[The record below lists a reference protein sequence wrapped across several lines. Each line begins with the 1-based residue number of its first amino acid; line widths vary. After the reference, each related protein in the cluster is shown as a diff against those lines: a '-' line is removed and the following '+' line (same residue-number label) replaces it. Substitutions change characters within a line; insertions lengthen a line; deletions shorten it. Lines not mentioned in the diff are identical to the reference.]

1 MGIAK
6 KYLSEIE
13 RKNIAKDLFKITS
26 IEEKKGELHGL
37 CPIHQ
42 ESNPSFSYN
51 FQKDKYN
58 CFSCG
63 AAGDIIKLWT
73 EVNSLSQTEGFKA
86 FCEKFGL
93 PLGGDHKEAGAAA
106 KGAGGEGDDLA
117 SHEKAVEQMHRAWEL
132 FTPLPEAWISRLK
145 KTRGWSRKWID
156 ILDLRLETYRMKK
169 SGDLI
174 KLKNPEK
181 IAIPVRDIR
190 GNLVNIRLY
199 HEGAK
204 EYKIISFA
212 RSTGS
217 SRLFPAKP
225 FFDRGTN
232 SISTIDDVPVL
243 LCEGESDTICALS
256 HGFNAITQTSKLK
269 NWPDEHLEQFRGRD
283 VVIAYD
289 ADEPGQKYARF
300 AAQALTGVAKS
311 IRMIQWP
318 SFMGIDESGAIPAK
332 GGKDLTDF
340 FVRHGKAVSDFQNL
354 IDEAVSPAPDV
365 SKMLSDDAGNVI
377 DVREFFNFGINNR
390 YSFRPRLLAE
400 RIISEIPLLS
410 DPETGLTY
418 CWNGKYWEIY
428 NEDHLRKR
436 AIMYLGSESQRDR
449 IQDAIFQVKMLS
461 TLPHGRQVNDKI
473 DWVCLQNCMLNLYT
487 DEIRPHDP
495 EFYFTNILPVEFN
508 PDSEKRCDRF
518 EKFLETN
525 IKTPEAIA
533 QLQEFTGYCM
543 VRHADYQKCL
553 FLLGPGA
560 DGKTKY
566 MEILNEL
573 IGGDNCAA
581 VSLSEI
587 DDHFQRSALYNKMV
601 NISGEV
607 GSNFIDT
614 EYFKKITTGDK
625 INAAF
630 KHKDAFDFKP
640 FCKLIFAG
648 NILPRVKDN
657 SDGYFRRILPI
668 SFKRQFLEDDPERD
682 PHLLTKLKAEISEIF
697 YWAWCGLKR
706 LAKQGRFTDCEET
719 RELLLGYRRSNNPIL
734 CFVEDELKMGSG
746 DEYSVEKTALYES
759 YKVYCKGGGYLPLGK
774 ENFYRELYA
783 AVKTINVYRPRKDN
797 PERKEKIRGM
807 RFKTEEELK
816 TEKESEE

>member
-1 MGIAK
+1 MGFAK
-6 KYLSEIE
+6 KHLSEIE
-13 RKNIAKDLFKITS
+13 RKNIAKDLFKVTS
-26 IEEKKGELHGL
+26 TEEKKGELHGL

-51 FQKDKYN
+51 FQKDSYN

-63 AAGDIIKLWT
+63 ASGDIIKLWI
-73 EVNSLSQTEGFKA
+73 EVNGLSQTEGFKA

-93 PLGGDHKEAGAAA
+93 PLGGDQKKRGAAA
-106 KGAGGEGDDLA
+106 KGAGGEETESL
-117 SHEKAVEQMHRAWEL
+117 SHEKTLELMHMAWEK
-132 FTPLPEAWISRLK
+132 FPPLPDAWIERLE
-145 KTRGWSRKWID
+145 KTRGWSRKWIES
-156 ILDLRLETYRMKK
+156 LDLRLETYRLTKK
-169 SGDLI
+169 GCLI
-174 KLKNPEK
+174 QIKTPEK
-181 IAIPVRDIR
+181 IAIPIRDIQ
-190 GNLVNIRLY
+190 GNLANIRLY

-204 EYKIISFA
+204 QYKIISFA
-212 RSTGS
+212 NSTGS
-217 SRLFPAKP
+217 SRLFPPKP
-225 FFDRGTN
+225 FFEDKP
-232 SISTIDDVPVL
+232 IL
-243 LCEGESDTICALS
+243 LCEGETDTICALNR
-256 HGFNAITQTSKLK
+256 GFNSITQTSKLK
-269 NWPDEHLEQFRGRD
+269 NWPDEHLQPFKGRD

-318 SFMGIDESGAIPAK
+318 SFMGIDDSGAIPAK
-332 GGKDLTDF
+332 GGQDLTDF
-340 FVRHGKAVSDFQNL
+340 FVRHKKTAADFQKL
-354 IDEAVSPAPDV
+354 IDEAVSPAPDI
-365 SKMLSDDAGNVI
+365 SKTLLDDAGNVI
-377 DVREFFNFGINNR
+377 DVREFYNFGINNR
-390 YSFRPRLLAE
+390 FSFRPRLLAE

-418 CWNGKYWEIY
+418 CWNEKYWEIY

-487 DEIRPHDP
+487 DEIRPHDK

-518 EKFLETN
+518 EKFLDTN
-525 IKTPEAIA
+525 IQTPEAIA

-682 PHLLTKLKAEISEIF
+682 PHLLTKLKAELSEIF
-697 YWAWCGLKR
+697 YWGWCGLKR
-706 LAKQGRFTDCEET
+706 LVKQGRFTDCEET

-734 CFVEDELKMGSG
+734 CFVEDELETGSG
-746 DEYSVEKTALYES
+746 DDFVVDRVDLFER
-759 YKVYCKGGGYLPLGK
+759 YKAYCKDGGYMSMAK
-774 ENFYRELYA
+774 ENFFRELYA
-783 AVKTINVYRPRKDN
+783 AVKTLSIYRPRKNN
-797 PERKEKIRGM
+797 PGRKEKIKGI
-807 RFKTEEELK
+807 RFKPDTSMENDSNE
-816 TEKESEE
+816 